1 VFFFFLAESVLD
13 YDGGKVNGTNVT
25 VNFAKEF
32 NKFMHTRQ

>member
-1 VFFFFLAESVLD
+1 MMSHTRNMD

-32 NKFMHTRQ
+32 NKIMHTRLQ